1 MSDIIFPTS
10 YVVYPAS
17 DVVFKGM
24 FSGKAQQ
31 FKKYFLKKSVSLYLQ
46 HNMTIMIHQISFR
59 INYHTVFGQTVAV
72 IVSSANSPDMV
83 LTLSPQG
90 DDIWEGSFAVDL
102 RGGSVYHYQYIV
114 FENNRIVSRETAFPK
129 RAITAGVRNNVRCLG
144 FQDIWR
150 YDIRQIN
157 YGKSAFTNCIFN
169 TAKRHKKL
177 ICNNKTLFCV
187 HLLTPPSKDFD
198 VLITGESDTLGN
210 WNPGRG
216 VKMTRYAVYG
226 YAAETDSIT
235 TGTQYKYVVKY
246 KGEVLWENGEN
257 RSVNIGPKQE
267 RCIINDGW
275 VRMPDFTDWHGAGI
289 VVPLF
294 SLHSKD
300 SNGIGD
306 FADLKRFI
314 KWASEVGFSAIQ
326 LLPINDT
333 TTFGS
338 WKDSYPYNSVSA
350 FALNPIYISLKEAGY
365 NIPSNIN
372 RKELPFVDYEETFK
386 LKMQALAE
394 IYKSEKHKLKDN
406 VKFANFKKNNK
417 SWLMPYSVYCALRD
431 KYNTLEFSKWD
442 GLETYDANK
451 IKGEKNLLSK
461 AEFYQ
466 FVQFLAF
473 SQMKSAQIYAHKKR
487 VILKGDIPIGVNLH
501 SCDVWENPKFFNRDM
516 STGAPPDYF
525 SEDGQNWGFPTYNW
539 QEMEKDGYSWWKA
552 RLKVMADFFD
562 AYRIDH
568 VLGFFRIW
576 EIPRSQTSAKY
587 GHFSPALPYSEK
599 ELNSFGF
606 CLKKE
611 HIGTLF
617 FEDRLAPHKYHPAI
631 YAHGNVIY
639 QSLDDR
645 QKHAYDMIHNDFF
658 GSRNENLWEKEG
670 TEKLREITNA
680 TNMLACAEDLGMLP
694 SCITGVLGKL
704 GILSLEI
711 QNMPKQ
717 SGVEFADVSKYPYN
731 SVATIS
737 THDMPSFR
745 LWWKR
750 FPESASRY
758 AEKVLGMFKNIPA
771 EADESICTQVVMQ
784 HLNSPS
790 MLCLLSFQDWTAI
803 CEDTRSKDLASEQI
817 NDPANSSQYWRYKTH
832 LSLEELEKSTLLKK
846 QILEMVSETKRNL
859 FA

>member
-1 MSDIIFPTS
+1 M
-10 YVVYPAS
+10 
-17 DVVFKGM
+17 
-24 FSGKAQQ
+24 
-31 FKKYFLKKSVSLYLQ
+31 YLQ
-46 HNMTIMIHQISFR
+46 PNMTVMIHQISFR

-72 IVSSANSPDMV
+72 KISSASTPDMV
-83 LTLSPQG
+83 FSLSPRENG
-90 DDIWEGSFAVDL
+90 IWEGGFAVDL
-102 RGGSVYHYQYIV
+102 KMGNIYHYYYIV
-114 FENNRIVSRETAFPK
+114 FENNRIAFKETAFPK
-129 RAITAGVRNNVRCLG
+129 RVIAAGITNNVRNLS

-157 YGKSAFTNCIFN
+157 YGRSAFTDCIFN
-169 TAKRHKKL
+169 TTKRCKKL
-177 ICNNKTLFCV
+177 ICKRKTLFCV
-187 HLLTPPSKDFD
+187 HLLTPSNKDFD
-198 VLITGESDTLGN
+198 VFITGGNDALGN
-210 WNPGRG
+210 WNPSRG
-216 VKMTRYAVYG
+216 IKMTRYATYE
-226 YAAETDSIT
+226 YAAETDSIPI
-235 TGTQYKYVVKY
+235 GTQYKYVIKY
-246 KGEVLWENGEN
+246 KNEVLWETGEN
-257 RSVNIGPKQE
+257 RSISVSLEQG
-267 RCIINDGW
+267 RCVINDGW
-275 VRMPDFTDWHGAGI
+275 VRLPDFTDWHGAGI

-314 KWASEVGFSAIQ
+314 KWASETGFSAIQ
-326 LLPINDT
+326 LLPVNDT

-338 WKDSYPYNSVSA
+338 WKDSYPYNTVSV
-350 FALNPIYISLKEAGY
+350 FALNPIYISLKDAGFSVHA
-365 NIPSNIN
+365 NQK
-372 RKELPFVDYEETFK
+372 RKELPTVDYEETFK
-386 LKMQALAE
+386 FKMQALSE

-406 VKFANFKKNNK
+406 IKYAIFKENNK
-417 SWLMPYSVYCALRD
+417 SWLMPYSVYCTLRD
-431 KYNTLEFSKWD
+431 KHKTLDFSRWE
-442 GLETYDANK
+442 GFETYDYNK
-451 IKGEKNLLSK
+451 IKGEKELLRK

-473 SQMKSAQIYAHKKR
+473 SQMKSAKNYAHKKR

-501 SCDVWENPKFFNRDM
+501 SCDVWENPKFFNKDM

-539 QEMEKDGYSWWKA
+539 QEMKKDGYSWWKA

-562 AYRIDH
+562 AYRMDH

-587 GHFSPALPYSEK
+587 GHFSPALPYSEE

-606 CLKKE
+606 GLKKE

-617 FEDRLAPHKYHPAI
+617 FKDRLHANKYHPAI
-631 YAHGNVIY
+631 YAHHSVTY
-639 QSLDDR
+639 QNLDDR
-645 QKHAYDMIHNDFF
+645 QKQAYDIIHNDFF
-658 GSRNENLWEKEG
+658 GNRNETLWEKEG
-670 TEKLREITNA
+670 TEKLREITHN
-680 TNMLACAEDLGMLP
+680 TNMLPCAEDLGMLP
-694 SCITGVLGKL
+694 SCITGVLNKL

-745 LWWKR
+745 LWWKK
-750 FPESASRY
+750 FPEKAKRY
-758 AEKVLGMFKNIPA
+758 ASNVLEIYGNVPT
-771 EADESICTQVVMQ
+771 EADESICTQVVRQ
-784 HLNSPS
+784 HLHSPA

-803 CEDTRSKDLASEQI
+803 NKDARSNDLELEQI
-817 NDPANSSQYWRYKTH
+817 NDPANSKQYWRYKTH
-832 LSLEELEKSTLLKK
+832 LSLEDLEKSSSLKK
-846 QILEMVSETKRNL
+846 QVLNMVSETKRNL

>member
-1 MSDIIFPTS
+1 
-10 YVVYPAS
+10 
-17 DVVFKGM
+17 
-24 FSGKAQQ
+24 
-31 FKKYFLKKSVSLYLQ
+31 
-46 HNMTIMIHQISFR
+46 MTVMIHQICFR

-72 IVSSANSPDMV
+72 KISSANTPGTV
-83 LTLSPQG
+83 LSLSPYENG
-90 DDIWEGSFAVDL
+90 VWEGNFAVDL
-102 RGGSVYHYQYIV
+102 KMGNIYYYHYIV

-129 RAITAGVRNNVRCLG
+129 RAITADITNNVRNLS

-157 YGKSAFTNCIFN
+157 YGRSALADCIFK
-169 TAKRHKKL
+169 TAKRRNKL
-177 ICNNKTLFCV
+177 VCKNKMLFCV
-187 HLLTPPSKDFD
+187 HLLTPRSEDFN
-198 VLITGESDTLGN
+198 VLITGENGTLGN
-210 WNPGRG
+210 WGPSKG
-216 VKMTRYAVYG
+216 VKMTRHAAYV
-226 YAAETDSIT
+226 YAAETDTIPI
-235 TGTQYKYVVKY
+235 GTQYKYVIRY

-257 RSVNIGPKQE
+257 RSINVSPKQG

-275 VRMPDFTDWHGAGI
+275 VRIPDFTDWHCAGI

-300 SNGIGD
+300 SYGIGD

-314 KWASEVGFSAIQ
+314 KWASEVGFSALQ

-365 NIPSNIN
+365 NIPANPKIN
-372 RKELPFVDYEETFK
+372 ELPTVDYEETFK
-386 LKMQALAE
+386 FKMQALAE
-394 IYKSEKHKLKDN
+394 IYKSEKHKLKDS
-406 VKFANFKKNNK
+406 VKFVNFKENNK
-417 SWLMPYSVYCALRD
+417 SWLMPYSAYCALRD
-431 KYNTLEFSKWD
+431 KYNTLDFSKWD
-442 GLETYDANK
+442 GFETYDANK
-451 IKGEKNLLSK
+451 TKGEKKLLSK

-617 FEDRLAPHKYHPAI
+617 FEDRPHPHKYHPAI

-645 QKHAYDMIHNDFF
+645 QKQAYDMIHNDFF
-658 GSRNENLWEKEG
+658 GNRNEDLWEKEG
-670 TEKLREITNA
+670 TEKLQEITHA
-680 TNMLACAEDLGMLP
+680 TAMLPCAEDLGMLP
-694 SCITGVLGKL
+694 SCITGVLSKL

-717 SGVEFADVSKYPYN
+717 SGAEFADVSKYPYN

-745 LWWKR
+745 LWWKK
-750 FPESASRY
+750 FPERAKRY
-758 AEKVLGMFKNIPA
+758 ANGVLGINENVPA
-771 EADESICTQVVMQ
+771 EADENICTRVVRQ
-784 HLNSPS
+784 HLHSPA

-803 CEDTRSKDLASEQI
+803 NKDARTNDLELEQI
-817 NDPANSSQYWRYKTH
+817 NDPANSKQYWRYKTH
-832 LSLEELEKSTLLKK
+832 LSLEDLEKNSSLKK
-846 QILEMVSETKRNL
+846 QILNLVSEAKRNL